1 MKSAVVDFGIQW
13 ACFAVAAAL
22 KTEKFFDLAGE
33 CHFFFLKSTLRVT
46 VSVTG
51 VRHPLT
57 EEQTPPLLAQIPDNE
72 IGK

>member
-33 CHFFFLKSTLRVT
+33 CHFFSSKVHAACECDRCAAPSYR
-46 VSVTG
+46 
-51 VRHPLT
+51 RANPA
-57 EEQTPPLLAQIPDNE
+57 PPRPDSR
-72 IGK
+72 